1 LLPTPPSPRPPPCY
15 GEADIGRLV
24 VVSNA
29 EIVGIVSRHDVLRAL
44 VRDDADTQ
52 VALDDL
58 LRGRDDDAMAQ
69 VEWGM
74 ATLTGVVTYH
84 STARRL
90 AQMVR
95 EIDGVVEVDSQLD
108 WKVDDLLPPVLP

>member
-1 LLPTPPSPRPPPCY
+1 
-15 GEADIGRLV
+15 
-24 VVSNA
+24 
-29 EIVGIVSRHDVLRAL
+29 
-44 VRDDADTQ
+44 
-52 VALDDL
+52 
-58 LRGRDDDAMAQ
+58 
-69 VEWGM
+69 M